1 MELLLVLLDNHL
13 IAKTRHDKLP
23 SVVGCEACIFDGAKL
38 GIIVRDGNSMH
49 QDYYHVLARIVV
61 AIAPKD
67 ARMRSRVY
75 DFARHKLQQQL
86 DRQSSVLN
94 DTEKAK
100 QLLELET
107 AIEQIEVDLGDDE
120 SRLTYSAPKFS
131 SAVIYPSVEIIP
143 PGLRRP
149 PLAEPHDEFTVARN
163 ARPPASLLRSAIIF
177 VVAAA
182 LGAVTYT
189 IVQRELHWTSPSDEQ
204 TDQGVLNRAIYKS
217 NPSVASA
224 TPTPGAYGVYALVDG
239 QLTELQP
246 LPIRI
251 PEAKIAISGTIS
263 SPSATKLPNG
273 RMQFIAFR
281 RDLVNNAPEKVVVRV
296 VARVMHTLAISN
308 GRVVVASS
316 DPSWTVRRIFYE
328 MKVAPL
334 DSNLAMILIRPAS
347 PDFLFPA
354 GRYALILKTMAYDF
368 SVDGSITE
376 LTQCVEVNE
385 EDSAPEYIE
394 CRKE

>member
-1 MELLLVLLDNHL
+1 
-13 IAKTRHDKLP
+13 
-23 SVVGCEACIFDGAKL
+23 
-38 GIIVRDGNSMH
+38 MH
-49 QDYYHVLARIVV
+49 QDYYHVLARIVL
-61 AIAPKD
+61 AIAPDD
-67 ARMRSRVY
+67 ARMRRKVY
-75 DFARHKLQQQL
+75 DFARHKLRQQL

-107 AIEQIEVDLGDDE
+107 AIDQIEVDLGDDQ
-120 SRLTYSAPKFS
+120 SRLTHSAPKFS
-131 SAVIYPSVEIIP
+131 SAVIHPSVEIIS
-143 PGLRRP
+143 PGMRLR
-149 PLAEPHDEFTVARN
+149 PLSEPHDEFTVARN
-163 ARPPASLLRSAIIF
+163 AGPPASLRRSAIIF

-189 IVQRELHWTSPSDEQ
+189 IIQHELHWTSLSDEQ

-239 QLTELQP
+239 QLAELQP

-263 SPSATKLPNG
+263 SPSATRLPNG

-296 VARVMHTLAISN
+296 VARVMHTSANSN

-316 DPSWTVRRIFYE
+316 DPLGPFV
-328 MKVAPL
+328 
-334 DSNLAMILIRPAS
+334 
-347 PDFLFPA
+347 
-354 GRYALILKTMAYDF
+354 
-368 SVDGSITE
+368 GSFT
-376 LTQCVEVNE
+376 
-385 EDSAPEYIE
+385 
-394 CRKE
+394 K

>member
-1 MELLLVLLDNHL
+1 
-13 IAKTRHDKLP
+13 
-23 SVVGCEACIFDGAKL
+23 
-38 GIIVRDGNSMH
+38 
-49 QDYYHVLARIVV
+49 
-61 AIAPKD
+61 
-67 ARMRSRVY
+67 MRSRVY
-75 DFARHKLQQQL
+75 DFARHKLRQQL

-94 DTEKAK
+94 DAEKAK

-143 PGLRRP
+143 PSPRP
-149 PLAEPHDEFTVARN
+149 PPLSEPHDEFTVARN
-163 ARPPASLLRSAIIF
+163 ARPAGSLLRSAIIF

-189 IVQRELHWTSPSDEQ
+189 IIQRELHWTSLSDEQ

-217 NPSVASA
+217 NSSVATA
-224 TPTPGAYGVYALVDG
+224 APTPAAYGVYALVDG

-251 PEAKIAISGTIS
+251 PEAKFAISSTIS

-296 VARVMHTLAISN
+296 MARVMHTSAISN

-316 DPSWTVRRIFYE
+316 DPSWIVRRIFYE
-328 MKVAPL
+328 MKVAPF
-334 DSNLAMILIRPAS
+334 DSNPAMILIRPAS

-368 SVDGSITE
+368 SVDGSITDS
-376 LTQCVEVNE
+376 TQCVEVNE
-385 EDSAPEYIE
+385 EDSVPEYIE